1 MRDSRK
7 ELTASLPAPPPV
19 PSLLLRLSGFEVA
32 AFEVAALEG
41 PVVPSAESS
50 RATADAAADNIGGRE
65 AQGALALALLGGAW
79 SSGEENAACCG
90 QCYAVWCN
98 RLMVYKVLGTAVG
111 FFITV

>member
-19 PSLLLRLSGFEVA
+19 DSLLLRLSG
-32 AFEVAALEG
+32 FEVAALEG